1 MTPVTD
7 RIPEPLLWSLAATG
21 LCVVLTLLACGFVW
35 LAMEPS
41 ESGDSYHH
49 PDVRPPAVQ
58 PGVPVVTP

>member
-21 LCVVLTLLACGFVW
+21 LCLVLTLLAFGFVW
-35 LAMEPS
+35 LAMWPS
-41 ESGDSYHH
+41 ESGDSYH
-49 PDVRPPAVQ
+49 PEVLPGPVQ